1 MILPSRQKEPV
12 ARRLLVSP
20 KQRAKLR
27 ILADI
32 DKQKHMDWPAFNTH
46 DFEHEDW
53 WLSTSEQNE
62 IAGWM
67 YIAQAVRTT
76 DLLASRAYYEYQSFN
91 NQMIINLYIG
101 EHHNRS
107 FDSFEIEHLLTRFTN
122 FMRYTYFVLLL
133 NHLMDDVYD
142 QYEDLESVDLLEL
155 TIQNWSISWI
165 GIQIPWH
172 TIHETMA
179 DSLVDGTAIFY
190 DLIAKKVEDSG
201 IYLLSEKNQNL
212 AWIRDKTATIIEQ
225 YCD

>member
-1 MILPSRQKEPV
+1 MISLSRQKDPRTKESIV
-12 ARRLLVSP
+12 NP

-27 ILADI
+27 ILAELDR
-32 DKQKHMDWPAFNTH
+32 QKHGKWPAFTT
-46 DFEHEDW
+46 DEIDHEDW
-53 WLSTSEQNE
+53 LLPVGEQNE
-62 IAGWM
+62 INGWM

-91 NQMIINLYIG
+91 NQMIINLYIV

-142 QYEDLESVDLLEL
+142 QYEDLESVELLEM
-155 TIQNWSISWI
+155 TIHNWSISWI
-165 GIQIPWH
+165 GMQIPWH
-172 TIHETMA
+172 TIHETIA

-190 DLIAKKVEDSG
+190 DLLAKKVEDSG
-201 IYLLSEKNQNL
+201 IYLLSEKYKNL
-212 AWIRDKTATIIEQ
+212 AWLKDKIATII
-225 YCD
+225 